1 MQRPD
6 KEPPSLSGCV
16 FKPRLSID
24 GSTHAA
30 GGRRRR
36 MRVARTS
43 KDGPMAALVKLQEA
57 HGNLASRYVIDKSHR
72 LATVRSILTPDA
84 LLECPQ
90 AHPG

>member
-1 MQRPD
+1 
-6 KEPPSLSGCV
+6 
-16 FKPRLSID
+16 
-24 GSTHAA
+24 
-30 GGRRRR
+30 
-36 MRVARTS
+36 
-43 KDGPMAALVKLQEA
+43 MAALVKLQEA